1 KEQIKD
7 GENGFII
14 ENSTSKSVED
24 TIIKAYSLDE
34 KEYSRLCENALSSNK
49 AVALSEVCQEL
60 INIYKK
66 ESKHE

>member
-34 KEYSRLCENALSSNK
+34 KEYSRLSENALSSNK
-49 AVALSEVCQEL
+49 EVALINVGEEL
-60 INIYKK
+60 LNIYKK
-66 ESKHE
+66 ESK